1 MREVAAGAE
10 LAEARRSLAEAGR
23 RLVTDRLVV
32 GTAGNLSV
40 RVSEL
45 VAVTPSGV
53 PYADIGPADIVVVR
67 TDDGAVVDGGRS
79 PTSELPLHLA
89 VYRTF
94 PGVGAVVHTHSPWAT
109 AASTVLRELPA
120 VHYAV
125 VALGGPVPVVPYH
138 RFGSPELADAVVAG
152 LADRSGV
159 LMANHGATCV
169 GATLAEAYDRA
180 LTLEWLCEVAGRAR
194 QFGGV
199 PALLTD
205 AQLTEVRAAA
215 AAAGYRLYGTG
226 P

>member
-1 MREVAAGAE
+1 MAEVPE
-10 LAEARRSLAEAGR
+10 LTEERRALVEAGH
-23 RLVTDRLVV
+23 RLVADRLVV

-40 RVSEL
+40 RVGDL

-53 PYADIGPADIVVVR
+53 PYAHIGPADVVIVRAV
-67 TDDGAVVDGGRS
+67 DGTVVDGGRA

-89 VYRTF
+89 VYRAF
-94 PGVGAVVHTHSPWAT
+94 PAVGAVVHTHSPWAT
-109 AASTVLRELPA
+109 AASAVLREVPA

-152 LADRSGV
+152 LMGRTGV

-169 GATLAEAYDRA
+169 GATLEEAYDRA
-180 LTLEWLCEVAGRAR
+180 LTLEWLCEVVGRAR
-194 QFGGV
+194 QFGGEPSV
-199 PALLTD
+199 LTD
-205 AQLTEVRAAA
+205 AQLAEVRAAA
-215 AAAGYRLYGTG
+215 GASGYRLYGSG